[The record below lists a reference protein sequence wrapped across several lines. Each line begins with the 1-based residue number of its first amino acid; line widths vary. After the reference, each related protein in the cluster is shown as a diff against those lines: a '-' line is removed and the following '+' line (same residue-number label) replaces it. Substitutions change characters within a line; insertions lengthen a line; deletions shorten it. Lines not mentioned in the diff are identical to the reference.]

1 MRLVLTALLLWA
13 SSAECQQRGLFPA
26 ILNLAS
32 NAEISTNATC
42 GEPLPEMYCKLVE
55 HVPGRRIRN
64 PQCRTCDANSANL
77 KERHPITNA
86 IDGTN
91 QWWQS
96 PSIKNGRQFHW
107 VTVTLD
113 LRQIFQ
119 VAYVIIKAANSPR
132 PGNWIL
138 ERSLDGI
145 NYQPWQYYAIS
156 DTECLTRYNITPRLG
171 PPTYKRDEEVI
182 CTSYY
187 SRLVPL
193 EHGEIHTSLI
203 NGRPG
208 ADDLTP
214 ELLEFTSA
222 RFIRLRL
229 QRIRTLN
236 ADLMTLSYRDPKDVD
251 PIVTRRY
258 YYSIKDI
265 SVGGMCI
272 CYGHAQSCP
281 WDPVTKKLQCVCEHN
296 TCGESCNECCPGY
309 HQELWQPGTISD
321 GNTCE
326 KCNCHNK
333 AEDCYY
339 NQTVADLKMSL
350 NTHGQ
355 FVGGGVCINCT
366 QNTAGVN
373 CETCA
378 DGYYRPHKM
387 SPYATE
393 PCLECNCDMRGSV
406 SHVCLKDDKHANPGK
421 GLLPGQCVCKE
432 GFAGEKCDRCAFGY
446 RDFPLCT
453 RCECSLEGSHNIDPC
468 RECICKVNVMGA
480 NCDLCKQGFYN
491 LQASNPEGC
500 TECFCFGV
508 SDVCESSTWN
518 TSLIIHRDGWLRPS
532 IHNTPVFT
540 APITEDNFIIANNNA
555 TATTSYLHQSSW
567 SAPESFLGNK
577 LTAYGSF
584 LNYSVA
590 YDASVD
596 NNVDKTLPS
605 HFDVVIQGN
614 GRSLRQLQ
622 SRRVFLN
629 PHMEQHVVLEFL
641 PHFFVDMHTERRV
654 QRDELMSVLADVA
667 SLRIRAHLNT
677 SVDGVLR
684 LSSVSLAV
692 ADPISRSAAPAP
704 DVEQCEC
711 PWGYSGTSC
720 EYCISGF
727 YRVGGILF
735 GGNCLQCEC
744 NDHATE
750 CDINGVCLGCS
761 HNTTGPHCDQ
771 CLPGYYG
778 DPTEGTAED
787 CQRCA
792 CPLTLASNNF
802 SPTCSLQGPGEI
814 MCDQCEQGYTGTKC
828 ERCANGYYG
837 NPTVAGQ
844 KCSVCECNGNVD
856 PSEPGHC
863 DAVTGECLKCVGHT
877 SGRHCERC
885 EDGYFGDA
893 VTAKDCQAC
902 GCHANGSVSSV
913 CNIITG
919 QCDCRANVVGDKCD
933 RCQVGFHGI
942 NSGDGC
948 RPCECSQS
956 GSVSEACEEDGQ
968 CQCIAGVSGAKCD
981 RCQHGFY
988 NFTDGG
994 CTPCDCAHTHGNCN
1008 AETGECICP
1017 PHTRG
1022 EKCEVCEEDHW
1033 GHDAVT
1039 GCKPCECSV
1048 DGSNSSQC
1056 DLLNGQCACRPHFAS
1071 QKCDRCALGYRK
1083 FPECTACNCNTNGT
1097 REDFCD
1103 DELEVCGC
1111 EDHGQCVCK
1120 DNVGGGGC
1128 DECKTGTFGLWGQ
1141 NPSGCSPCFCF
1152 GVSTVC
1158 EELGGLVRVPITVG
1172 PEAERL
1178 HVVSQSD
1185 LKGTLEG
1192 VYHTEGE
1199 MLLDVTQLQSASSLT
1214 GPYYWRLPQRF
1225 QGSKLLSYGGDLSY
1239 SVAFA
1244 ALDGSGLSNYEPQV
1258 LIRGGHLKKLVIYMD
1273 MPAPENSIRTTQRVP
1288 LTEHKWKYFN
1298 AVSEKAVSHADFMS
1312 ILSNVEY
1319 IFIKA
1324 SYGTGLQQ
1332 SRISNISMDTAVEAD
1347 EAPEGTP
1354 EARLVEAC
1362 ECPPGY
1368 AGLSCQECAPGYY
1381 RQHVSELNMKGM
1393 KRPMMQPCVPCKCN
1407 NHSLACD
1414 LDTGKCLGCQ
1424 HNTTGENCNVCAP
1437 GYYGQVK
1444 GSISDCSLCACPLHS
1459 NSFSPTCVLEGVGD
1473 FRCDA
1478 CKPGYEGRY
1487 CERCSLGYYGN
1498 PSEPGGKCEV
1508 CQCTESGSLHPVCDS
1523 QTGKC
1528 ECKAGVRGH
1537 LCDQC
1542 EDRHVLS
1549 NDQCLSCDDGC
1560 TGLLLDDVD
1569 AVEASIQSLNLSGV
1583 ILAPYSLL
1591 ISLENQ
1597 TQELQT
1603 AFSLERNSSNQLIN
1617 KREEDVTDLHKQ
1629 LDELQQKA
1637 ENISAV
1643 GENVLQTSEERVNKG
1658 KDLLDVIDKI
1668 HIAIQVLEEN
1678 VGNLN
1683 MTLTEEVEEV
1693 NSTTLM
1699 EQMMALIEKMKTI
1712 DLSSRNTTA
1721 DDELRAAV
1729 AVLESIQKDVVEPS
1743 NRTQTLKEKIS
1754 TALARHDQQLM
1765 EAQDLLNAAQSHNN
1779 HTEHLLKNIHTNIE
1793 EFTSLRHNVSS
1804 LNQTTVT
1811 NLEDAQDLLT
1821 DAFSIAGDLHNLT
1834 MKAEEEKDELVEW
1847 SPTLRKHVDTLVME
1861 LTKRDALQLVYRA
1874 EDHAQ
1879 ALSKEAQAVY
1889 NTLTGVREASTNIT
1903 SASQVNSNISDN
1915 IHQAENQAL
1924 SANQTASS
1932 ALSLILHVNESL
1944 TELGKQAVQR
1954 SFTILN
1960 DSAALNNFTEDLA
1973 QNVSDVN
1980 GRLNLVRA
1988 RVDNFTQLLPDSLTA
2003 LRNLSNGGRELVVE
2017 VKQQVE
2023 KANASLQKAIERLDD
2038 YHMKLEES
2046 SSAIS
2051 SANSSAKTVNNMV
2064 KDSENTANAAESKL
2078 KEAHLRT
2085 ERLFDRLKPLK
2096 TLGENLSRNLT
2107 EIKELINQARMQAAS
2122 IKVAVS
2128 ANRDCVRAYKPEVTS
2143 SNFNTLTLTVKTT
2156 EPDNLLFYMGSS
2168 SSVDF
2173 MALEM
2178 RHGKVSF
2185 LWDVGSGHARLEYP
2199 SVQINNNKWH
2209 RINATRFGK
2218 QGSLT
2223 VQQLDSEPMPSVKTT
2238 APGSSTVMD
2247 INKSTWVFVGG
2258 LSGQVKKSSAVKM
2271 THFKGCMGEAS
2282 LNEKN
2287 IGLWNYAER
2296 EGGCGGCFKSPQL
2309 EETSFYFDGSG
2320 YSVVEKSLRSI
2331 STSIVMFFKTLSP
2344 NGLLLYLA
2352 SNGTRDF
2359 LSIELVEG
2367 KVHVTFELGSGP
2379 LTLTSSKAYNTGVW
2393 YKIAL
2398 QRNKRKGYLAVM
2410 AADNASEREVMEA
2423 ESPGTASDLNR
2434 SDLDPIYIGGLPASR
2449 PIRRQVVARSYVG
2462 CIKNVEIARTNFDLL
2477 RESYGVKKGCIL
2489 KPIRSVSVLGG
2500 GYVQMPAVTV
2510 GPQTEIISSFSSRNS
2525 SGLILAGF
2533 NSASG
2538 RKRRHTQQSFLAVM
2552 LVSGRLEVHVSVAE
2566 GAGVHKAV
2574 IKSQSGTFSDGEE
2587 HSLILQRNKRTLAV
2601 YVDEEQQETVRLGSA
2616 AEKVLSLS
2624 DFYIGGVPER
2634 EATAVLTF
2642 TTSFYGCIRNTA
2654 VDGMLLDLSGAVKYE
2669 QVDLDSCLLEERP
2682 KHIVLPDEGDVESEP
2697 TAQPTLRPLPPHTE
2711 LNAASPGA
2719 TTCAAMDQMG
2729 SIPEAHQFGLSRNS
2743 HMIISFKNKT
2753 VRSSFTVEL
2762 SIRTLAPNGVLYYMA
2777 NANQQDYAVLQ
2788 LQGGRL
2794 LFSCDLGKG
2803 PAITTAHA
2811 HISDG
2816 QWHTVR
2822 TDFGKKSTLISVDGV
2837 DSERTATKGHTLD
2850 VEGKLY
2856 LGGLPTGYTA
2866 KKIGN
2871 VTHSIAGCMQKVK
2884 LNGAEVNLQNTAS
2897 SHHTGLCFTS
2907 AQEGT
2912 FFNGS
2917 GYAAFVKEGYY
2928 VGSDV
2933 TVSLEFRSTAPEG
2946 VLLGVSSTRVD
2957 AIGLELING
2966 QVVFN
2971 VNNGAGR
2978 FTAVS
2983 RSRGLLCD
2991 GRWHTLVAK
3000 KLKHSLI
3007 LIVDGL
3013 TVSTENPHSSST
3025 SAETKNPIYIGGYPA
3040 GVKQSCLS
3048 SRASFRGCMR
3058 NLRLTKG
3065 HITDN
3070 LDFSSAF
3077 AHPDVSPHS
3086 CPASPAA

>member
-1 MRLVLTALLLWA
+1 MSLLVLLC
-13 SSAECQQRGLFPA
+13 SSYFVFSSNSLGLFPA

-32 NAEISTNATC
+32 NAEITTNATC
-42 GEPLPEMYCKLVE
+42 GDPLPEMYCKLVE

-64 PQCRTCDANSANL
+64 PQCRSCDANSANP

-107 VTVTLD
+107 VTITLD
-113 LRQIFQ
+113 LRQVFQ

-145 NYQPWQYYAIS
+145 NFHPWQYYAIS
-156 DTECLTRYNITPRLG
+156 DTECLTRYNITPRIG

-258 YYSIKDI
+258 YYSLKDI

-281 WDPVTKKLQCVCEHN
+281 LDPVTKKLQCVCEHN

-339 NQTVADLKMSL
+339 NQTVADLKMSM

-378 DGYYRPHKM
+378 DGYYRPHKV
-387 SPYATE
+387 SPYANE
-393 PCLECNCDMRGSV
+393 PCLECNCDIRGSV
-406 SHVCLKDDKHANPGK
+406 SHICVRDDNHANP
-421 GLLPGQCVCKE
+421 GLLPGQCLCKE
-432 GFAGEKCDRCAFGY
+432 GFAGERCDRCAFGY

-453 RCECSLEGSHNIDPC
+453 HCECSLEGSHNIDPC
-468 RECICKVNVMGA
+468 TECICKANVMGA

-518 TSLIIHRDGWLRPS
+518 TSLVRYHT
-532 IHNTPVFT
+532 HT
-540 APITEDNFIIANNNA
+540 
-555 TATTSYLHQSSW
+555 H
-567 SAPESFLGNK
+567 PESSSVCSVICSAMCCY

-590 YDASVD
+590 YDVSVD
-596 NNVDKTLPS
+596 SNVDKALPS
-605 HFDVVIQGN
+605 HFDVVVQGN
-614 GRSLRQLQ
+614 GRTMRQQQ
-622 SRRVFLN
+622 SRSVLLN
-629 PHMEQHVVLEFL
+629 PHREQQVVLEIL
-641 PHFFVDMHTERRV
+641 PRLFVDVHTERRV

-667 SLRIRAHLNT
+667 SLRIRAHLNS

-692 ADPISRSAAPAP
+692 ADPTSRSSTPAP

-744 NDHATE
+744 NEHATE
-750 CDINGVCLGCS
+750 CDIDGVCLSCS

-802 SPTCSLQGPGEI
+802 SPTCSLQGPGEV
-814 MCDQCEQGYTGTKC
+814 MCDQCEQGYTGAKC

-837 NPTVAGQ
+837 NPTVPGQ

-856 PSEPGHC
+856 TSEPGHC
-863 DAVTGECLKCVGHT
+863 DSVTGECLKCVQHT

-885 EDGYFGDA
+885 EDGYYGDA
-893 VTAKDCQAC
+893 VTAKNCQ
-902 GCHANGSVSSV
+902 GRSINEFVFHYQFLLS
-913 CNIITG
+913 
-919 QCDCRANVVGDKCD
+919 
-933 RCQVGFHGI
+933 VGFHGI

-948 RPCECSQS
+948 RSCECNQS
-956 GSVSEACEEDGQ
+956 GSVSEACAEDGQ
-968 CQCIAGVSGAKCD
+968 CQCIVGVSGDKCD
-981 RCQHGFY
+981 RCQHGYY
-988 NFTDGG
+988 NFTNNG

-1022 EKCEVCEEDHW
+1022 EKCEMCEDDHW
-1033 GHDAVT
+1033 GHDGVT
-1039 GCKPCECSV
+1039 GCKPCNCSAA
-1048 DGSNSSQC
+1048 GSNSSQC
-1056 DLLNGQCACRPHFAS
+1056 DLLSGQCACRLQFTG
-1071 QKCDRCALGYRK
+1071 QKCDRCALGFRN

-1097 REDFCD
+1097 REDFCND
-1103 DELEVCGC
+1103 GLGVCGC
-1111 EDHGQCVCK
+1111 EDHGVCVCK

-1128 DECKTGTFGLWGQ
+1128 DECKSGTFGLWGQ
-1141 NPSGCSPCFCF
+1141 NPAGCSPCFCF
-1152 GVSTVC
+1152 GVSSVC

-1172 PEAERL
+1172 REAEHL

-1185 LKGTLEG
+1185 LQGTLEG
-1192 VYHTEGE
+1192 VYNTDGE
-1199 MLLDVTQLQSASSLT
+1199 VLLDVAQLQSASTLA

-1225 QGSKLLSYGGDLSY
+1225 QGSKLLSYGGELSY
-1239 SVAFA
+1239 SVVFA
-1244 ALDGSGLSNYEPQV
+1244 ALDGSGLSNYEPQI
-1258 LIRGGHLKKLVIYMD
+1258 LMRGGHLRKLVIYTD
-1273 MPAPENSIRTTQRVP
+1273 MPAPEHGIRTTQRVS
-1288 LTEHKWKYFN
+1288 LAEHKWKYFN

-1312 ILSNVEY
+1312 VLSNVEY
-1319 IFIKA
+1319 IIIKA

-1332 SRISNISMDTAVEAD
+1332 SRISNISMETAVEAD
-1347 EAPEGTP
+1347 EAPEGTQV
-1354 EARLVEAC
+1354 ARLVEAC

-1381 RQHVSELNMKGM
+1381 RQSVSELNMKGRN
-1393 KRPMMQPCVPCKCN
+1393 RPLIQPCVPCQCN

-1424 HNTTGENCNVCAP
+1424 HNTAGEHCNVCAP
-1437 GYYGQVK
+1437 GYYGRVK
-1444 GSISDCSLCACPLHS
+1444 GSISDCSICACPLQS

-1473 FRCDA
+1473 FHCNA

-1487 CERCSLGYYGN
+1487 CERCALGYYGN

-1508 CQCTESGSLHPVCDS
+1508 CQCSETGSLHSICDA

-1528 ECKAGVRGH
+1528 MCKAGVRGH

-1542 EDRHVLS
+1542 DNRYVLS
-1549 NDQCLSCDDGC
+1549 DDQCVSCDDEC
-1560 TGLLLDDVD
+1560 TGVLLDDVD
-1569 AVEASIQSLNLSGV
+1569 AIEALFQSLNLSGV

-1597 TQELQT
+1597 TQELQVC
-1603 AFSLERNSSNQLIN
+1603 ACSDSSLKQNTTYQLGN
-1617 KREEDVTDLHKQ
+1617 KRERAVTNLSQ
-1629 LDELQQKA
+1629 QVDEL
-1637 ENISAV
+1637 
-1643 GENVLQTSEERVNKG
+1643 
-1658 KDLLDVIDKI
+1658 D
-1668 HIAIQVLEEN
+1668 
-1678 VGNLN
+1678 
-1683 MTLTEEVEEV
+1683 
-1693 NSTTLM
+1693 
-1699 EQMMALIEKMKTI
+1699 ALA
-1712 DLSSRNTTA
+1712 L
-1721 DDELRAAV
+1721 
-1729 AVLESIQKDVVEPS
+1729 LESIQKEMVEPS
-1743 NRTQTLKEKIS
+1743 NRMETLKENIS
-1754 TALARHDQQLM
+1754 TALNRHNQQLQ
-1765 EAQDLLNAAQSHNN
+1765 EARELLNTAKSHNN

-1793 EFTSLRHNVSS
+1793 EFTVRNSLG
-1804 LNQTTVT
+1804 LCCFD
-1811 NLEDAQDLLT
+1811 NLETHMEDAQDLLT
-1821 DAFSIAGDLHNLT
+1821 DRL
-1834 MKAEEEKDELVEW
+1834 EETKDELLQW
-1847 SPTLRKHVDTLVME
+1847 SPTLRKHVDSLVME
-1861 LTKRDALQLVYRA
+1861 LTKTDALQLVYRA

-1879 ALSKEAQAVY
+1879 ALKKEAQAVY
-1889 NTLTGVREASTNIT
+1889 RFVTLSGVREASQNVT
-1903 SASQVNSNISDN
+1903 SASQVNSDITTNIQ
-1915 IHQAENQAL
+1915 QAEELALIANQNASSFKVLTGFLINSMSKSFCVLSRIYFTVVLGNWKTAYRTTKVLFTDICCLYSNVL
-1924 SANQTASS
+1924 SAS
-1932 ALSLILHVNESL
+1932 
-1944 TELGKQAVQR
+1944 
-1954 SFTILN
+1954 
-1960 DSAALNNFTEDLA
+1960 
-1973 QNVSDVN
+1973 
-1980 GRLNLVRA
+1980 
-1988 RVDNFTQLLPDSLTA
+1988 
-2003 LRNLSNGGRELVVE
+2003 
-2017 VKQQVE
+2017 
-2023 KANASLQKAIERLDD
+2023 
-2038 YHMKLEES
+2038 
-2046 SSAIS
+2046 
-2051 SANSSAKTVNNMV
+2051 
-2064 KDSENTANAAESKL
+2064 AAESKL
-2078 KEAHLRT
+2078 KEAQLRT

-2096 TLGENLSRNLT
+2096 TLGENLSRNLS
-2107 EIKELINQARMQAAS
+2107 EIKELINQARKQAAS

-2128 ANRDCVRAYKPEVTS
+2128 ADRDCVRAYKPEVTS

-2156 EPDNLLFYMGSS
+2156 EPGNLLFYMGSS

-2185 LWDVGSGHARLEYP
+2185 LWDAGSGHAKLEYP
-2199 SVQINNNKWH
+2199 DVQINNNKWH

-2223 VQQLDSEPMPSVKTT
+2223 VQQLDSEPMPTVKTT
-2238 APGSSTVMD
+2238 APGSATVMEVS
-2247 INKSTWVFVGG
+2247 KSTWVFVGG
-2258 LSGQVKKSSAVKM
+2258 LGGQVKKSPAVKM
-2271 THFKGCMGEAS
+2271 SHFKGCMGEAS

-2296 EGGCGGCFKSPQL
+2296 EGGCGGCFMRPL
-2309 EETSFYFDGSG
+2309 MEETSFYFDGSG

-2331 STSIVMFFKTLSP
+2331 STSVVMFFKTLSP

-2367 KVHVTFELGSGP
+2367 RVHLTFELGSGP
-2379 LTLTSSKAYNTGVW
+2379 LTLTSTKTYNTGTW

-2410 AADNASEREVMEA
+2410 VADNPSEREVMEA

-2449 PIRRQVVARSYVG
+2449 PIRYCRQVVARSYVG

-2477 RESYGVKKGCIL
+2477 KESYGVKKGCIL

-2500 GYVQMPAVTV
+2500 GYIQMPAVTV

-2525 SGLILAGF
+2525 SGLILAGL
-2533 NSASG
+2533 NSPSG
-2538 RKRRHTQQSFLAVM
+2538 RKRRHTQQSFLVVVLA
-2552 LVSGRLEVHVSVAE
+2552 SGRVEVHVSMAE
-2566 GAGVHKAV
+2566 GGGVHKAV
-2574 IKSQSGTFSDGEE
+2574 IKSRNGTFSDGQE
-2587 HSLILQRNKRTLAV
+2587 HSLILQRNKRTLTV
-2601 YVDEEQQETVRLGSA
+2601 YVDEEQQETVRLGSG
-2616 AEKVLSLS
+2616 AEKVFTLSN
-2624 DFYIGGVPER
+2624 FYIGGVPAGET
-2634 EATAVLTF
+2634 TALLAS
-2642 TTSFYGCIRNTA
+2642 TTSFYGCIRNLA
-2654 VDGMLLDLSGAVKYE
+2654 VDNMLLDLSSAVRYE
-2669 QVDLDSCLLEERP
+2669 RVDMDSCLLEERP
-2682 KHIVLPDEGDVESEP
+2682 RRILLPDEGNVEAEP
-2697 TAQPTLRPLPPHTE
+2697 TADPSQPKVSWEPK
-2711 LNAASPGA
+2711 
-2719 TTCAAMDQMG
+2719 CALTPQYICILDCRYF
-2729 SIPEAHQFGLSRNS
+2729 SILTGPMF
-2743 HMIISFKNKT
+2743 SFCFL
-2753 VRSSFTVEL
+2753 SSFTVEL
-2762 SIRTLAPNGVLYYMA
+2762 SIRTLATSGILFYMA

-2803 PAITTAHA
+2803 PAITTSRTQ
-2811 HISDG
+2811 ISDG

-2822 TDFGKKSTLISVDGV
+2822 TDFSKKSTLISVDGV
-2837 DSERTATKGHTLD
+2837 DSERTPIKGHTLD

-2856 LGGLPTGYTA
+2856 LGGLPKGYIA
-2866 KKIGN
+2866 KRIGN
-2871 VTHSIAGCMQKVK
+2871 VTHSMAGCMQKIK
-2884 LNGAEVNLQNTAS
+2884 LNSAELSLQNAAS
-2897 SHHTGLCFTS
+2897 SHQTDTCFS
-2907 AQEGT
+2907 SVQEGS

-2917 GYAAFVKEGYY
+2917 GYATFMKEGYY

-2933 TVSLEFRSTAPEG
+2933 TVSLEFRSTALDG

-2957 AIGLELING
+2957 AIGLELLNG

-2978 FTAVS
+2978 FSAVS

-3000 KLKHSLI
+3000 KLKHSLS
-3007 LIVDGL
+3007 LTVDGL

-3025 SAETKNPIYIGGYPA
+3025 SAETKNPIYVGGYPA
-3040 GVKQSCLS
+3040 DVKQSCLS
-3048 SRASFRGCMR
+3048 SRTSFRGCMR
-3058 NLRLTKG
+3058 NLRFSKG
-3065 HITDN
+3065 HITDV
-3070 LDFSSAF
+3070 LDFASAF
-3077 AHPDVSPHS
+3077 ARPGVSPHS
-3086 CPASPAA
+3086 CPAAPAAP

>member
-1 MRLVLTALLLWA
+1 MRLVLAALLLWA

-32 NAEISTNATC
+32 NAEITTNATC
-42 GEPLPEMYCKLVE
+42 GDPLPEMYCKLVE

-64 PQCRTCDANSANL
+64 PQCRSCDANSANP

-107 VTVTLD
+107 VTITLD
-113 LRQIFQ
+113 LRQVFQ

-145 NYQPWQYYAIS
+145 NFHPWQYYAIS
-156 DTECLTRYNITPRLG
+156 DTECLTRYNITPRIG

-258 YYSIKDI
+258 YYSLKDI

-281 WDPVTKKLQCVCEHN
+281 LDPVTKKLQCVCEHN

-339 NQTVADLKMSL
+339 NQTVADLKMSM

-378 DGYYRPHKM
+378 DGYYRPHKV
-387 SPYATE
+387 SPYANE
-393 PCLECNCDMRGSV
+393 PCLECNCDIRGSV
-406 SHVCLKDDKHANPGK
+406 SHICVRDDNHANPGK
-421 GLLPGQCVCKE
+421 GLLPGQCLCKE
-432 GFAGEKCDRCAFGY
+432 GFAGERCDRCAFGY

-453 RCECSLEGSHNIDPC
+453 HCECSLEGSHNIDPC
-468 RECICKVNVMGA
+468 TECICKANVMGA

-518 TSLIIHRDGWLRPS
+518 TSLIVHRDGWLRPS
-532 IHNTPVFT
+532 IHSTSVH
-540 APITEDNFIIANNNA
+540 AVSMIEDNLIIASNA
-555 TATTSYLHQSSW
+555 TATTGHLSVFSW
-567 SAPESFLGNK
+567 TAPELFLGNQ

-590 YDASVD
+590 YDVSVD
-596 NNVDKTLPS
+596 SNVDKALPS
-605 HFDVVIQGN
+605 HFDVVVQGN
-614 GRSLRQLQ
+614 GRTMRQQQ
-622 SRRVFLN
+622 SRSVLLN
-629 PHMEQHVVLEFL
+629 PHREQQVVLEIL
-641 PHFFVDMHTERRV
+641 PRLFVDVHTERRV

-667 SLRIRAHLNT
+667 SLRIRAHLNS

-692 ADPISRSAAPAP
+692 ADPTSRSSTPAP

-744 NDHATE
+744 NEHATE
-750 CDINGVCLGCS
+750 CDIDGVCLSCS

-802 SPTCSLQGPGEI
+802 SPTCSLQGPGEV
-814 MCDQCEQGYTGTKC
+814 MCDQCEQGYTGAKC

-837 NPTVAGQ
+837 NPTVPGQ

-856 PSEPGHC
+856 TSEPGHC
-863 DAVTGECLKCVGHT
+863 DSVTGECLKCVQHT

-885 EDGYFGDA
+885 EDGYYGDA
-893 VTAKDCQAC
+893 VTAKNCQDC
-902 GCHANGSVSSV
+902 GCHSNGSVSSV

-919 QCDCRANVVGDKCD
+919 QCECKASVVGDKCEH
-933 RCQVGFHGI
+933 CQVGFHGI

-948 RPCECSQS
+948 RSCECNQS
-956 GSVSEACEEDGQ
+956 GSVSEACAEDGQ
-968 CQCIAGVSGAKCD
+968 CQCIVGVSGDKCD
-981 RCQHGFY
+981 RCQHGYY
-988 NFTDGG
+988 NFTNNG

-1022 EKCEVCEEDHW
+1022 EKCEMCEDDHW
-1033 GHDAVT
+1033 GHDGVT
-1039 GCKPCECSV
+1039 GCKPCNCSAA
-1048 DGSNSSQC
+1048 GSNSSQC
-1056 DLLNGQCACRPHFAS
+1056 DLLSGQCACRLQFTG
-1071 QKCDRCALGYRK
+1071 QKCDRCALGFRN

-1097 REDFCD
+1097 REDFCND
-1103 DELEVCGC
+1103 GLGVCGC
-1111 EDHGQCVCK
+1111 EDHGVCVCK

-1128 DECKTGTFGLWGQ
+1128 DECKSGTFGLWGQ
-1141 NPSGCSPCFCF
+1141 NPAGCSPCFCF
-1152 GVSTVC
+1152 GVSSVC

-1172 PEAERL
+1172 REAEHL

-1185 LKGTLEG
+1185 LQGTLEG
-1192 VYHTEGE
+1192 VYNTDGE
-1199 MLLDVTQLQSASSLT
+1199 VLLDVAQLQSASTLA

-1225 QGSKLLSYGGDLSY
+1225 QGSKLLSYGGELSY
-1239 SVAFA
+1239 SVVFA
-1244 ALDGSGLSNYEPQV
+1244 ALDGSGLSNYEPQI
-1258 LIRGGHLKKLVIYMD
+1258 LMRGGHLRKLVIYTD
-1273 MPAPENSIRTTQRVP
+1273 MPAPEHGIRTTQRVS
-1288 LTEHKWKYFN
+1288 LAEHKWKYFN

-1312 ILSNVEY
+1312 VLSNVEY
-1319 IFIKA
+1319 IIIKA

-1332 SRISNISMDTAVEAD
+1332 SRISNISMETAVEAD
-1347 EAPEGTP
+1347 EAPEGTQV
-1354 EARLVEAC
+1354 ARLVEAC

-1381 RQHVSELNMKGM
+1381 RQSVSELNMKGRN
-1393 KRPMMQPCVPCKCN
+1393 RPLIQPCVPCQCN

-1424 HNTTGENCNVCAP
+1424 HNTAGEHCNVCAP
-1437 GYYGQVK
+1437 GYYGRVK
-1444 GSISDCSLCACPLHS
+1444 GSISDCSICACPLQS

-1473 FRCDA
+1473 FHCNA

-1487 CERCSLGYYGN
+1487 CERCALGYYGN

-1508 CQCTESGSLHPVCDS
+1508 CQCSETGSLHSICDA

-1528 ECKAGVRGH
+1528 MCKAGVRGH

-1542 EDRHVLS
+1542 DNRYVLS
-1549 NDQCLSCDDGC
+1549 DDQCVSCDDEC
-1560 TGLLLDDVD
+1560 TGVLLDDVD
-1569 AVEASIQSLNLSGV
+1569 AIEALFQSLNLSGV

-1603 AFSLERNSSNQLIN
+1603 AFSSEQNTTYQLGN
-1617 KREEDVTDLHKQ
+1617 KRERAVTNLSQ
-1629 LDELQQKA
+1629 QVDELQQKA
-1637 ENISAV
+1637 INVSAV
-1643 GENVLQTSEERVNKG
+1643 GNNALQASEERLNQG
-1658 KDLLDVIDKI
+1658 KDLLDLISNI
-1668 HIAIQVLEEN
+1668 HAAIQVVEEE

-1683 MTLTEEVEEV
+1683 KTMWEEIEEG
-1693 NSTTLM
+1693 NSTTLL
-1699 EQMMALIEKMKTI
+1699 EQMTAMLEKMRDI
-1712 DLSSRNTTA
+1712 DLANSNITTEE
-1721 DDELRAAV
+1721 ELSDALAL
-1729 AVLESIQKDVVEPS
+1729 LESIQKEMVEPS
-1743 NRTQTLKEKIS
+1743 NRMETLKENIS
-1754 TALARHDQQLM
+1754 TALNRHNQQLQ
-1765 EAQDLLNAAQSHNN
+1765 EARELLNTAKSHNN

-1793 EFTSLRHNVSS
+1793 EFTALRHNVSS
-1804 LNQTTVT
+1804 LNQSVETHM
-1811 NLEDAQDLLT
+1811 EDAQDLLT
-1821 DAFSIAGDLHNLT
+1821 DAFNIAGDIHNFTARL
-1834 MKAEEEKDELVEW
+1834 EETKDELLQW
-1847 SPTLRKHVDTLVME
+1847 SPTLRKHVDSLVME
-1861 LTKRDALQLVYRA
+1861 LTKTDALQLVYRA

-1879 ALSKEAQAVY
+1879 ALKKEAQAVY
-1889 NTLTGVREASTNIT
+1889 STLSGVREASQNVT
-1903 SASQVNSNISDN
+1903 SASQVNSDITTNIQ
-1915 IHQAENQAL
+1915 QAEELAL
-1924 SANQTASS
+1924 IANQNASS
-1932 ALSLILHVNESL
+1932 ALNLTLQSDESL
-1944 TELGKQAVQR
+1944 TELGKRALQR
-1954 SFTILN
+1954 SFKILN
-1960 DSAALNNFTEDLA
+1960 ESAALNNYAEGLVL
-1973 QNVSDVN
+1973 NVSDVN
-1980 GRLNLVRA
+1980 SRLSVVRA
-1988 RVDNFTQLLPDSLTA
+1988 SVDNFTQLLPETLHV
-2003 LRNLSNGGRELVVE
+2003 LGNLSTDAKVQVLE
-2017 VKQQVE
+2017 VKQQTE
-2023 KANASLQKAIERLDD
+2023 KANASLQKALDHLD
-2038 YHMKLEES
+2038 NYRVKLEES

-2051 SANSSAKTVNNMV
+2051 SANSSARTVNSMV
-2064 KDSENTANAAESKL
+2064 KDSEQTASAAESKL
-2078 KEAHLRT
+2078 KEAQLRT

-2096 TLGENLSRNLT
+2096 TLGENLSRNLS
-2107 EIKELINQARMQAAS
+2107 EIKELINQARKQAAS

-2128 ANRDCVRAYKPEVTS
+2128 ADRDCVRAYKPEVTS

-2156 EPDNLLFYMGSS
+2156 EPGNLLFYMGSS

-2185 LWDVGSGHARLEYP
+2185 LWDAGSGHAKLEYP
-2199 SVQINNNKWH
+2199 DVQINNNKWH

-2223 VQQLDSEPMPSVKTT
+2223 VQQLDSEPMPTVKTT
-2238 APGSSTVMD
+2238 APGSATVMEVS
-2247 INKSTWVFVGG
+2247 KSTWVFVGG
-2258 LSGQVKKSSAVKM
+2258 LGGQVKKSPAVKM
-2271 THFKGCMGEAS
+2271 SHFKGCMGEAS

-2296 EGGCGGCFKSPQL
+2296 EGGCGGCFMRPL
-2309 EETSFYFDGSG
+2309 MEETSFYFDGSG

-2331 STSIVMFFKTLSP
+2331 STSVVMFFKTLSP

-2367 KVHVTFELGSGP
+2367 RVHLTFELGSGP
-2379 LTLTSSKAYNTGVW
+2379 LTLTSTKTYNTGTW

-2410 AADNASEREVMEA
+2410 VADNPSEREVMEA

-2477 RESYGVKKGCIL
+2477 KESYGVKKGCIL

-2500 GYVQMPAVTV
+2500 GYIQMPAVTV

-2525 SGLILAGF
+2525 SGLILAGL
-2533 NSASG
+2533 NSPSG
-2538 RKRRHTQQSFLAVM
+2538 RKRRHTQQSFLVVVLA
-2552 LVSGRLEVHVSVAE
+2552 SGRVEVHVSMAE
-2566 GAGVHKAV
+2566 GGGVHKAV
-2574 IKSQSGTFSDGEE
+2574 IKSRNGTFSDGQE
-2587 HSLILQRNKRTLAV
+2587 HSLILQRNKRTLTV
-2601 YVDEEQQETVRLGSA
+2601 YVDEEQQETVRLGSG
-2616 AEKVLSLS
+2616 AEKVFTLSN
-2624 DFYIGGVPER
+2624 FYIGGVPAGET
-2634 EATAVLTF
+2634 TALLAS
-2642 TTSFYGCIRNTA
+2642 TTSFYGCIRNLA
-2654 VDGMLLDLSGAVKYE
+2654 VDNMLLDLSSAVRYE
-2669 QVDLDSCLLEERP
+2669 RVDMDSCLLEERP
-2682 KHIVLPDEGDVESEP
+2682 RRILLPDEGNVEAEP
-2697 TAQPTLRPLPPHTE
+2697 TADPSQPPLSPPTE
-2711 LNAASPGA
+2711 LNAVTPGA
-2719 TTCAAMDQMG
+2719 STCVAMDHIE
-2729 SIPEAHQFGLSRNS
+2729 SIPDAHQFGLSRNS
-2743 HMIISFKNKT
+2743 HMIISFRNKT

-2762 SIRTLAPNGVLYYMA
+2762 SIRTLATSGILFYMA

-2803 PAITTAHA
+2803 PAITTSRTQ
-2811 HISDG
+2811 ISDG

-2822 TDFGKKSTLISVDGV
+2822 TDFSKKSTLISVDGV
-2837 DSERTATKGHTLD
+2837 DSERTPIKGHTLD

-2856 LGGLPTGYTA
+2856 LGGLPKGYIA
-2866 KKIGN
+2866 KRIGN
-2871 VTHSIAGCMQKVK
+2871 VTHSMAGCMQKIK
-2884 LNGAEVNLQNTAS
+2884 LNSAELSLQNAAS
-2897 SHHTGLCFTS
+2897 SHQTDTCFS
-2907 AQEGT
+2907 SVQEGS

-2917 GYAAFVKEGYY
+2917 GYATFMKEGYY

-2933 TVSLEFRSTAPEG
+2933 TVSLEFRSTALDG

-2957 AIGLELING
+2957 AIGLELLNG

-2978 FTAVS
+2978 FSAVS

-3000 KLKHSLI
+3000 KLKHSLS
-3007 LIVDGL
+3007 LTVDGL

-3025 SAETKNPIYIGGYPA
+3025 SAETKNPIYVGGYPA
-3040 GVKQSCLS
+3040 DVKQSCLS
-3048 SRASFRGCMR
+3048 SRTSFRGCMR
-3058 NLRLTKG
+3058 NLRFSKG
-3065 HITDN
+3065 HITDV
-3070 LDFSSAF
+3070 LDFASAF
-3077 AHPDVSPHS
+3077 ARPGVSPHS
-3086 CPASPAA
+3086 CPAAPAA

>member
-1 MRLVLTALLLWA
+1 MTCPPSFNSVCQFHLGVTIFFFEDEFKYGLTVL
-13 SSAECQQRGLFPA
+13 SSVPQGLFPA

-406 SHVCLKDDKHANPGK
+406 SHVCLKDDKHANPG
-421 GLLPGQCVCKE
+421 LLPGQCVCKE

-518 TSLIIHRDGWLRPS
+518 TSL
-532 IHNTPVFT
+532 
-540 APITEDNFIIANNNA
+540 DNFIIANNNA

-577 LTAYGSF
+577 VCLSLSF
-584 LNYSVA
+584 SLSLLHFT
-590 YDASVD
+590 S
-596 NNVDKTLPS
+596 LPS
-605 HFDVVIQGN
+605 HPHVHINSCCPLITPDR
-614 GRSLRQLQ
+614 GRTRYYIITF
-622 SRRVFLN
+622 RN
-629 PHMEQHVVLEFL
+629 
-641 PHFFVDMHTERRV
+641 
-654 QRDELMSVLADVA
+654 
-667 SLRIRAHLNT
+667 NY
-677 SVDGVLR
+677 
-684 LSSVSLAV
+684 SVSLAV

-877 SGRHCERC
+877 SGRYCERC

-893 VTAKDCQAC
+893 VTAKDCQ
-902 GCHANGSVSSV
+902 GMS
-913 CNIITG
+913 IK
-919 QCDCRANVVGDKCD
+919 D
-933 RCQVGFHGI
+933 
-942 NSGDGC
+942 
-948 RPCECSQS
+948 QS

-968 CQCIAGVSGAKCD
+968 CQCIVGVSGAKCD
-981 RCQHGFY
+981 RCQQGFY

-994 CTPCDCAHTHGNCN
+994 CTRKFQCRITVSCAHPTNVNFQCAACDCAHTHGNCN

-1158 EELGGLVRVPITVG
+1158 EELGGLVRVPVSAHLFLVSSIT
-1172 PEAERL
+1172 
-1178 HVVSQSD
+1178 S
-1185 LKGTLEG
+1185 
-1192 VYHTEGE
+1192 
-1199 MLLDVTQLQSASSLT
+1199 LLYYIYIISYFTHCIIFASSLT

-1332 SRISNISMDTAVEAD
+1332 SRS
-1347 EAPEGTP
+1347 
-1354 EARLVEAC
+1354 
-1362 ECPPGY
+1362 
-1368 AGLSCQECAPGYY
+1368 ECAPGYY

-1393 KRPMMQPCVPCKCN
+1393 KRPMMQPCVPCQCN

-1424 HNTTGENCNVCAP
+1424 HNTTGENCNVCTP

-1549 NDQCLSCDDGC
+1549 NDQSCDDGC

-1597 TQELQT
+1597 TQELQ
-1603 AFSLERNSSNQLIN
+1603 
-1617 KREEDVTDLHKQ
+1617 
-1629 LDELQQKA
+1629 
-1637 ENISAV
+1637 V
-1643 GENVLQTSEERVNKG
+1643 G
-1658 KDLLDVIDKI
+1658 
-1668 HIAIQVLEEN
+1668 
-1678 VGNLN
+1678 
-1683 MTLTEEVEEV
+1683 
-1693 NSTTLM
+1693 
-1699 EQMMALIEKMKTI
+1699 
-1712 DLSSRNTTA
+1712 
-1721 DDELRAAV
+1721 
-1729 AVLESIQKDVVEPS
+1729 
-1743 NRTQTLKEKIS
+1743 
-1754 TALARHDQQLM
+1754 
-1765 EAQDLLNAAQSHNN
+1765 
-1779 HTEHLLKNIHTNIE
+1779 
-1793 EFTSLRHNVSS
+1793 
-1804 LNQTTVT
+1804 
-1811 NLEDAQDLLT
+1811 
-1821 DAFSIAGDLHNLT
+1821 
-1834 MKAEEEKDELVEW
+1834 
-1847 SPTLRKHVDTLVME
+1847 
-1861 LTKRDALQLVYRA
+1861 
-1874 EDHAQ
+1874 
-1879 ALSKEAQAVY
+1879 
-1889 NTLTGVREASTNIT
+1889 AS
-1903 SASQVNSNISDN
+1903 
-1915 IHQAENQAL
+1915 
-1924 SANQTASS
+1924 
-1932 ALSLILHVNESL
+1932 
-1944 TELGKQAVQR
+1944 
-1954 SFTILN
+1954 
-1960 DSAALNNFTEDLA
+1960 
-1973 QNVSDVN
+1973 
-1980 GRLNLVRA
+1980 
-1988 RVDNFTQLLPDSLTA
+1988 
-2003 LRNLSNGGRELVVE
+2003 
-2017 VKQQVE
+2017 
-2023 KANASLQKAIERLDD
+2023 
-2038 YHMKLEES
+2038 
-2046 SSAIS
+2046 
-2051 SANSSAKTVNNMV
+2051 
-2064 KDSENTANAAESKL
+2064 NAAESKL

-2352 SNGTRDF
+2352 SNDF

-2398 QRNKRKGYLAVM
+2398 QRNKRKGGLCF
-2410 AADNASEREVMEA
+2410 S
-2423 ESPGTASDLNR
+2423 LN
-2434 SDLDPIYIGGLPASR
+2434 YIIVVDCFKQFNNMCLMVPVPSKALKPSLV
-2449 PIRRQVVARSYVG
+2449 IKKKNKLFSLSYFRRQVVARSYVG

-2489 KPIRSVSVLGG
+2489 KVRR
-2500 GYVQMPAVTV
+2500 TV
-2510 GPQTEIISSFSSRNS
+2510 KLNNDMLSKKITF
-2525 SGLILAGF
+2525 
-2533 NSASG
+2533 
-2538 RKRRHTQQSFLAVM
+2538 QSFECIIFSVVTTFFNL
-2552 LVSGRLEVHVSVAE
+2552 LRLELLHAM
-2566 GAGVHKAV
+2566 HFYF
-2574 IKSQSGTFSDGEE
+2574 FSE
-2587 HSLILQRNKRTLAV
+2587 
-2601 YVDEEQQETVRLGSA
+2601 Y
-2616 AEKVLSLS
+2616 
-2624 DFYIGGVPER
+2624 
-2634 EATAVLTF
+2634 
-2642 TTSFYGCIRNTA
+2642 
-2654 VDGMLLDLSGAVKYE
+2654 
-2669 QVDLDSCLLEERP
+2669 
-2682 KHIVLPDEGDVESEP
+2682 
-2697 TAQPTLRPLPPHTE
+2697 
-2711 LNAASPGA
+2711 
-2719 TTCAAMDQMG
+2719 
-2729 SIPEAHQFGLSRNS
+2729 
-2743 HMIISFKNKT
+2743 
-2753 VRSSFTVEL
+2753 FTVEL

-2957 AIGLELING
+2957 AIGLELMNG

>member
-1 MRLVLTALLLWA
+1 MAVVGEMKLVVLLLLWA
-13 SSAECQQRGLFPA
+13 SSVECQQRGLFPA

-32 NAEISTNATC
+32 NSEITTNATC
-42 GEPLPEMYCKLVE
+42 GDPAPEMYCKLVE
-55 HVPGRRIRN
+55 HVPGRRIRD
-64 PQCRTCDANSANL
+64 PQCRLCDANSANP

-96 PSIKNGRQFHW
+96 PSIKNGRLFHW
-107 VTVTLD
+107 VTITLD

-119 VAYVIIKAANSPR
+119 VAYIIIKAANSPR

-145 NYQPWQYYAIS
+145 DFQPWQYYAIS
-156 DTECLTRYNITPRLG
+156 DTECLTRYNITPRRG

-236 ADLMTLSYRDPKDVD
+236 ADLMTLSYRDPKEVD

-333 AEDCYY
+333 TEDCYY
-339 NQTVADLKMSL
+339 NQTVADLKMSM

-387 SPYATE
+387 SPYANE

-406 SHVCLKDDKHANPGK
+406 SHACVRDDNHANPGK
-421 GLLPGQCVCKE
+421 GIFPGQCMCKV

-446 RDFPLCT
+446 RDFPSCT

-468 RECICKVNVMGA
+468 KECICKVNVMGA

-518 TSLIIHRDGWLRPS
+518 TSLIVHRDDWLRPS
-532 IHNTPVFT
+532 VHNTPVHT
-540 APITEDNFIIANNNA
+540 TPITEENFIVASNA
-555 TATTSYLHQSSW
+555 TATTSHLFVLSW
-567 SAPESFLGNK
+567 TAPEPFLGNQ

-590 YDASVD
+590 YDVSVD
-596 NNVDKTLPS
+596 SNVDRTLPS
-605 HFDVVIQGN
+605 LFDVKIQGN
-614 GRSLRQLQ
+614 GRTLRQLQ
-622 SRRVFLN
+622 FQTVPLN
-629 PHMEQHVVLEFL
+629 PHREQQVALEIL
-641 PHFFVDMHTERRV
+641 PHMFVDAHSQRRV

-667 SLRIRAHLNT
+667 SLSIRAHLNT

-692 ADPISRSAAPAP
+692 ADPNSRGSVPAP
-704 DVEQCEC
+704 DVEECEC

-744 NDHATE
+744 NDHAIE
-750 CDINGVCLGCS
+750 CDINGVCLSCS

-802 SPTCSLQGPGEI
+802 SPSCTLQGPGEFT
-814 MCDQCEQGYTGTKC
+814 CDQCEQGYTGTKC
-828 ERCANGYYG
+828 ERCANGFYG
-837 NPTVAGQ
+837 NPTVPGQ

-863 DAVTGECLKCVGHT
+863 DSVTGECLKCVGHT

-893 VTAKDCQAC
+893 VTAKNCQAC
-902 GCHANGSVSSV
+902 SCYANGSVSSV

-919 QCDCRANVVGDKCD
+919 QCECKTNVVGDKCD
-933 RCQVGFHGI
+933 QCQVGFHGI
-942 NSGDGC
+942 NSGEGC
-948 RPCECSQS
+948 RQCQCNQS
-956 GSVSEACEEDGQ
+956 GSVSEACDEDGQ
-968 CQCIAGVSGAKCD
+968 CECIVGVSGDKCD
-981 RCQHGFY
+981 RCQHGYY
-988 NFTDGG
+988 NFTDNG

-1008 AETGECICP
+1008 VETGECICP

-1022 EKCEVCEEDHW
+1022 EKCEVCEDDHW
-1033 GHDAVT
+1033 GHDGVA
-1039 GCKPCECSV
+1039 GCKPCECSLA
-1048 DGSNSSQC
+1048 GSNSSQC
-1056 DLLNGQCACRPHFAS
+1056 DLLSGQCQCRAHFTG
-1071 QKCDRCALGYRK
+1071 QKCDHCDLGFRN
-1083 FPECTACNCNTNGT
+1083 FPECTACNCDTDGT
-1097 REDFCD
+1097 RGEFCD
-1103 DELEVCGC
+1103 DELGVCGC
-1111 EDHGQCVCK
+1111 EDHRQCVCK
-1120 DNVGGGGC
+1120 DNVGGVGC
-1128 DECKTGTFGLWGQ
+1128 DECKNGTFGLWGQ
-1141 NPSGCSPCFCF
+1141 NPAGCSHCFCF
-1152 GVSTVC
+1152 GVSSVC
-1158 EELGGLVRVPITVG
+1158 DELGGLVRVPITVG

-1185 LKGTLEG
+1185 LHGTLEG
-1192 VYHTEGE
+1192 VYHAEGE
-1199 MLLDVTQLQSASSLT
+1199 MLLDAAQLKRAST
-1214 GPYYWRLPQRF
+1214 IAEPYYWRLPQHF
-1225 QGSKLLSYGGDLSY
+1225 QGSKLLSYGGELSY
-1239 SVAFA
+1239 SMLFA
-1244 ALDGSGLSNYEPQV
+1244 ALDGSGLSNHEPQV
-1258 LIRGGHLKKLVIYMD
+1258 LMRGGHLKKLVIYTD
-1273 MPAPENSIRTTQRVP
+1273 MPAPENGVRTTQRIS

-1298 AVSEKAVSHADFMS
+1298 AVSEKAVSHADFLS

-1319 IFIKA
+1319 IIIKA
-1324 SYGTGLQQ
+1324 SYGTDLQQ
-1332 SRISNISMDTAVEAD
+1332 SRISNISMETAVEAD
-1347 EAPEGTP
+1347 EAPESTKV
-1354 EARLVEAC
+1354 ARLVEAC

-1381 RQHVSELNMKGM
+1381 RQSVSELNMKGRD
-1393 KRPMMQPCVPCKCN
+1393 RPLIQPCVPCQCN

-1424 HNTTGENCNVCAP
+1424 HNTTGEHCNVCAP
-1437 GYYGQVK
+1437 GYYGRVK
-1444 GSISDCSLCACPLHS
+1444 GSINDCSLCACPLQT
-1459 NSFSPTCVLEGVGD
+1459 NSFSPTCVLEGFGD
-1473 FRCDA
+1473 FHCNA

-1498 PSEPGGKCEV
+1498 PSVPGGKCEL
-1508 CQCTESGSLHPVCDS
+1508 CQCSETGSLHRVCDT

-1528 ECKAGVRGH
+1528 ECQTGVRGH

-1549 NDQCLSCDDGC
+1549 NEECVSCDDDC
-1560 TGLLLDDVD
+1560 TGVLLDDLD
-1569 AVEASIQSLNLSGV
+1569 AVEASIKSLNLSGV

-1591 ISLENQ
+1591 VSLENQ

-1603 AFSLERNSSNQLIN
+1603 TFSLELNATNHLRNKSEDDVSNLCI
-1617 KREEDVTDLHKQ
+1617 KV
-1629 LDELQQKA
+1629 DELQQKVM
-1637 ENISAV
+1637 NITAV
-1643 GENVLQTSEERVNKG
+1643 GKNTLQASEERVNQG
-1658 KDLLDVIDKI
+1658 KHLLDLIYTLQT
-1668 HIAIQVLEEN
+1668 AIQVVKEDVN
-1678 VGNLN
+1678 NLN
-1683 MTLTEEVEEV
+1683 KTVEEEMEES
-1693 NSTTLM
+1693 NSTVLM
-1699 EQMMALIEKMKTI
+1699 EDLMFVLDKMRAV
-1712 DLSSRNTTA
+1712 DLSTENSTA
-1721 DDELRAAV
+1721 EEELGAGV
-1729 AVLESIQKDVVEPS
+1729 AVLEKIQKGMLEPFKHIE
-1743 NRTQTLKEKIS
+1743 TVKENIS
-1754 TALARHDQQLM
+1754 TALVIQSQQLQ
-1765 EAQDLLNAAQSHNN
+1765 EAQDILNTVKSHSN
-1779 HTEHLLKNIHTNIE
+1779 HTEHLLKNIQTNLQ
-1793 EFTSLRHNVSS
+1793 EFTSLRQNVSS
-1804 LNQTTVT
+1804 LNQSVEFH
-1811 NLEDAQDLLT
+1811 LEDAQDLLT
-1821 DAFSIAGDLHNLT
+1821 DALNIGGDIQNLT
-1834 MKAEEEKDELVEW
+1834 AKLDETKDELVQW
-1847 SPTLRKHVDTLVME
+1847 NPTLRKHVDTLVME

-1889 NTLTGVREASTNIT
+1889 STLSEVRG
-1903 SASQVNSNISDN
+1903 ASQNVSSVSQINIGVTAN
-1915 IHQAENQAL
+1915 IKKAEELAL
-1924 SANQTASS
+1924 SANQNASF
-1932 ALSLILHVNESL
+1932 ALEISLQANDSL
-1944 TELGKQAVQR
+1944 TELGKKTVQE
-1954 SFTILN
+1954 SFKVLN
-1960 DSAALNNFTEDLA
+1960 ESTNLNNYTEGLMM
-1973 QNVSDVN
+1973 NVSDISSKLGVV
-1980 GRLNLVRA
+1980 RLNA
-1988 RVDNFTQLLPDSLTA
+1988 HNFSQLLPETLMV
-2003 LRNLSNGGRELVVE
+2003 LGNLSSDSRVQVLEA
-2017 VKQQVE
+2017 KQQVE
-2023 KANASLQKAIERLDD
+2023 RANASLQTALKRLED
-2038 YHMKLEES
+2038 YRMKLEQSSSVVSSAS
-2046 SSAIS
+2046 SSAS
-2051 SANSSAKTVNNMV
+2051 TVNSMV
-2064 KDSENTANAAESKL
+2064 KDSEDTASAAESKL
-2078 KEAHLRT
+2078 KEAQLRT

-2096 TLGENLSRNLT
+2096 MLGENLSRNLS
-2107 EIKELINQARMQAAS
+2107 EIKEMINQARMQAAS

-2128 ANRDCVRAYKPEVTS
+2128 ADRDCVRAYKPEVTS

-2168 SSVDF
+2168 SNADF

-2185 LWDVGSGHARLEYP
+2185 LWDAGSGNAKLEYP
-2199 SVQINNNKWH
+2199 NVQINNNKWH
-2209 RINATRFGK
+2209 RINATRFGR

-2223 VQQLDSEPMPSVKTT
+2223 VQQLELEPMASVKTT

-2247 INKSTWVFVGG
+2247 VNKSTWVFVGG
-2258 LSGQVKKSSAVKM
+2258 LGGQVKKSQAVKI

-2296 EGGCGGCFKSPQL
+2296 EGGCGGCFLSPQL
-2309 EETSFYFDGSG
+2309 EETSFNFDGSG

-2367 KVHVTFELGSGP
+2367 RVHLTFELGSGP
-2379 LTLTSSKAYNTGVW
+2379 LTLTSSKAYNTGAW

-2410 AADNASEREVMEA
+2410 AADNPSEREVMEA

-2489 KPIRSVSVLGG
+2489 KPIRSVSVLGR
-2500 GYVQMPAVTV
+2500 GYMQMPAITV
-2510 GPQTEIISSFSSRNS
+2510 GPQTELIVSFSSRND

-2533 NSASG
+2533 SSSSG
-2538 RKRRHTQQSFLAVM
+2538 RQRRHTPQAFLVVM
-2552 LVSGRLEVHVSVAE
+2552 LTLGRLEVHVSLAE

-2574 IKSQSGTFSDGEE
+2574 IKSRNGTFSNGQE
-2587 HSLILQRNKRTLAV
+2587 HSLILQRNKRTLTV
-2601 YVDEEQQETVRLGSA
+2601 YVDEEQQETVRLGSTG
-2616 AEKVLSLS
+2616 EKIFTLNN
-2624 DFYIGGVPER
+2624 FYIGGIPAGE
-2634 EATAVLTF
+2634 
-2642 TTSFYGCIRNTA
+2642 TTTMLSSTPSFYGCIRNIA
-2654 VDGMLLDLSGAVKYE
+2654 VDSVLLDLSGAVRY
-2669 QVDLDSCLLEERP
+2669 QSVDMDSCLLEERP
-2682 KHIVLPDEGDVESEP
+2682 KRILLPDEGDIEP
-2697 TAQPTLRPLPPHTE
+2697 TTEPPQRPLSPPTE
-2711 LNAASPGA
+2711 LNAVIPGA
-2719 TTCAAMDQMG
+2719 TKCAATDHTET
-2729 SIPEAHQFGLSRNS
+2729 IPDAHQFGLSRNS
-2743 HMIISFKNKT
+2743 HMIVSFKNRT
-2753 VRSSFTVEL
+2753 VRSSFTIEL
-2762 SIRTLAPNGVLYYMA
+2762 LVRTLAPSGILYYMA
-2777 NANQQDYAVLQ
+2777 NSNQQDYAVLQ

-2803 PAITTAHA
+2803 PAITTSRT

-2822 TDFGKKSTLISVDGV
+2822 TDFSKKSTLVTVDGV
-2837 DSERTATKGHTLD
+2837 DSERTPIKGHTLD

-2856 LGGLPTGYTA
+2856 LGGLPMGYTS
-2866 KKIGN
+2866 KRIGN
-2871 VTHSIAGCMQKVK
+2871 VTHSVAGCMQKVK
-2884 LNGAEVNLQNTAS
+2884 LNGAELNLQNTVSS
-2897 SHHTGLCFTS
+2897 SHTGPCFTS
-2907 AQEGT
+2907 TQEGS

-2917 GYAAFVKEGYY
+2917 GYAAFMKEGYY

-2933 TVSLEFRSTAPEG
+2933 TVSLEFRSTALDG
-2946 VLLGVSSTRVD
+2946 VLLGISSTKVD
-2957 AIGLELING
+2957 AIGLELLNG

-2978 FTAVS
+2978 ISAVTKS
-2983 RSRGLLCD
+2983 RVLLCD
-2991 GRWHTLVAK
+2991 GRWHSLVAK
-3000 KLKHSLI
+3000 KLKHSLS

-3013 TVSTENPHSSST
+3013 SVTTENPHSSST
-3025 SAETKNPIYIGGYPA
+3025 SAETKNPIFVGGHPA
-3040 GVKQSCLS
+3040 EVKQSCLS

-3058 NLRLTKG
+3058 NLRLSKG
-3065 HITDN
+3065 HVTDI

-3077 AHPDVSPHS
+3077 LRPGVSPHS
-3086 CPASPAA
+3086 CPAA

>member
-1 MRLVLTALLLWA
+1 MRLVLAALLLWA

-32 NAEISTNATC
+32 NAEITTNATC
-42 GEPLPEMYCKLVE
+42 GDPLPEMYCKLVE

-64 PQCRTCDANSANL
+64 PQCRSCDANSANP

-107 VTVTLD
+107 VTITLD
-113 LRQIFQ
+113 LRQVFQ

-145 NYQPWQYYAIS
+145 NFHPWQYYAIS
-156 DTECLTRYNITPRLG
+156 DTECLTRYNITPRIG

-258 YYSIKDI
+258 YYSLKDI

-281 WDPVTKKLQCVCEHN
+281 LDPVTKKLQCVCEHN

-339 NQTVADLKMSL
+339 NQTVADLKMSM

-378 DGYYRPHKM
+378 DGYYRPHKV
-387 SPYATE
+387 SPYANE
-393 PCLECNCDMRGSV
+393 PCLECNCDIRGSV
-406 SHVCLKDDKHANPGK
+406 SHICVRDDNHANP
-421 GLLPGQCVCKE
+421 GLLPGQCLCKE
-432 GFAGEKCDRCAFGY
+432 GFAGERCDRCAFGY

-453 RCECSLEGSHNIDPC
+453 HCECSLEGSHNIDPC
-468 RECICKVNVMGA
+468 TECICKANVMGA

-518 TSLIIHRDGWLRPS
+518 TSLVRYHT
-532 IHNTPVFT
+532 HT
-540 APITEDNFIIANNNA
+540 
-555 TATTSYLHQSSW
+555 H
-567 SAPESFLGNK
+567 PES
-577 LTAYGSF
+577 S
-584 LNYSVA
+584 SVC
-590 YDASVD
+590 SVIC
-596 NNVDKTLPS
+596 S
-605 HFDVVIQGN
+605 A
-614 GRSLRQLQ
+614 
-622 SRRVFLN
+622 
-629 PHMEQHVVLEFL
+629 M
-641 PHFFVDMHTERRV
+641 
-654 QRDELMSVLADVA
+654 
-667 SLRIRAHLNT
+667 
-677 SVDGVLR
+677 

-692 ADPISRSAAPAP
+692 ADPTSRSSTPAP

-720 EYCISGF
+720 E
-727 YRVGGILF
+727 VGLQLVF
-735 GGNCLQCEC
+735 GS
-744 NDHATE
+744 
-750 CDINGVCLGCS
+750 CS

-802 SPTCSLQGPGEI
+802 SPTCSLQGPGEV
-814 MCDQCEQGYTGTKC
+814 MCDQCEQGYTGAKC

-837 NPTVAGQ
+837 NPTVPGQ

-856 PSEPGHC
+856 TSEPGHC
-863 DAVTGECLKCVGHT
+863 DSVTGECLKCVQHT

-885 EDGYFGDA
+885 EDGYYGDA
-893 VTAKDCQAC
+893 VTAKNCQDC
-902 GCHANGSVSSV
+902 GCHSNGSVSSV

-919 QCDCRANVVGDKCD
+919 QCECKASVVGDKCEH
-933 RCQVGFHGI
+933 CQVGFHGI

-948 RPCECSQS
+948 RSCECNQS
-956 GSVSEACEEDGQ
+956 GSVSEACAEDGQ
-968 CQCIAGVSGAKCD
+968 CQCIVGVSGDKCD
-981 RCQHGFY
+981 RCQHGYY
-988 NFTDGG
+988 NFTNNG

-1022 EKCEVCEEDHW
+1022 EKCEMCEDDHW
-1033 GHDAVT
+1033 GHDGVT
-1039 GCKPCECSV
+1039 GCKPCNCSAA
-1048 DGSNSSQC
+1048 GSNSSQC
-1056 DLLNGQCACRPHFAS
+1056 DLLSGQCACRLQFTG
-1071 QKCDRCALGYRK
+1071 QKCDRCALGFRN

-1097 REDFCD
+1097 REDFCND
-1103 DELEVCGC
+1103 GLGVCGC
-1111 EDHGQCVCK
+1111 EDHGVCVCK

-1128 DECKTGTFGLWGQ
+1128 DECKSGTFGLWGQ
-1141 NPSGCSPCFCF
+1141 NPAGCSPCFCF
-1152 GVSTVC
+1152 GVSSVC
-1158 EELGGLVRVPITVG
+1158 EELGGLVRVP
-1172 PEAERL
+1172 
-1178 HVVSQSD
+1178 VSMPFFVFFFFIFCHYLIQNNF
-1185 LKGTLEG
+1185 TM
-1192 VYHTEGE
+1192 
-1199 MLLDVTQLQSASSLT
+1199 MLLGMVASTLA

-1225 QGSKLLSYGGDLSY
+1225 QGSKLLSYGGELSY
-1239 SVAFA
+1239 SVVFA
-1244 ALDGSGLSNYEPQV
+1244 ALDGSGLSNYEPQI
-1258 LIRGGHLKKLVIYMD
+1258 LMRGGHLRKLVIYTD
-1273 MPAPENSIRTTQRVP
+1273 MPAPEHGIRTTQR
-1288 LTEHKWKYFN
+1288 HKWKYFN

-1312 ILSNVEY
+1312 VLSNVEY
-1319 IFIKA
+1319 IIIKA

-1332 SRISNISMDTAVEAD
+1332 SRISNISMETAVEAD
-1347 EAPEGTP
+1347 EAPEGTQV
-1354 EARLVEAC
+1354 ARLVEAC

-1381 RQHVSELNMKGM
+1381 RQSVSELNMKGRN
-1393 KRPMMQPCVPCKCN
+1393 RPLIQPCVPCQCN

-1424 HNTTGENCNVCAP
+1424 HNTAGEHCNVCAP
-1437 GYYGQVK
+1437 GYYGRVK
-1444 GSISDCSLCACPLHS
+1444 GSISDCSICACPLQS

-1473 FRCDA
+1473 FHCNA

-1487 CERCSLGYYGN
+1487 CERCALGYYGN

-1508 CQCTESGSLHPVCDS
+1508 CQCSETGSLHSICDA

-1528 ECKAGVRGH
+1528 MCKAGVRGH

-1542 EDRHVLS
+1542 DNRYVLS
-1549 NDQCLSCDDGC
+1549 DDQCVSCDDEC
-1560 TGLLLDDVD
+1560 TGVLLDDVD
-1569 AVEASIQSLNLSGV
+1569 AIEALFQSLNLSGV

-1597 TQELQT
+1597 TQELQVC
-1603 AFSLERNSSNQLIN
+1603 E
-1617 KREEDVTDLHKQ
+1617 
-1629 LDELQQKA
+1629 
-1637 ENISAV
+1637 
-1643 GENVLQTSEERVNKG
+1643 
-1658 KDLLDVIDKI
+1658 
-1668 HIAIQVLEEN
+1668 
-1678 VGNLN
+1678 
-1683 MTLTEEVEEV
+1683 M
-1693 NSTTLM
+1693 
-1699 EQMMALIEKMKTI
+1699 
-1712 DLSSRNTTA
+1712 
-1721 DDELRAAV
+1721 
-1729 AVLESIQKDVVEPS
+1729 VEPS
-1743 NRTQTLKEKIS
+1743 NRMETLKENIS
-1754 TALARHDQQLM
+1754 TALNRHNQQLQ
-1765 EAQDLLNAAQSHNN
+1765 EARELLNTAKSHNN

-1793 EFTSLRHNVSS
+1793 EFTVRNSLGLCCFDNCLKSFCVLSRIYFTVVLGNWKTAYRTTKVLFTDICCLYSNV
-1804 LNQTTVT
+1804 L
-1811 NLEDAQDLLT
+1811 
-1821 DAFSIAGDLHNLT
+1821 
-1834 MKAEEEKDELVEW
+1834 
-1847 SPTLRKHVDTLVME
+1847 
-1861 LTKRDALQLVYRA
+1861 
-1874 EDHAQ
+1874 
-1879 ALSKEAQAVY
+1879 
-1889 NTLTGVREASTNIT
+1889 
-1903 SASQVNSNISDN
+1903 SAS
-1915 IHQAENQAL
+1915 
-1924 SANQTASS
+1924 
-1932 ALSLILHVNESL
+1932 
-1944 TELGKQAVQR
+1944 
-1954 SFTILN
+1954 
-1960 DSAALNNFTEDLA
+1960 
-1973 QNVSDVN
+1973 
-1980 GRLNLVRA
+1980 
-1988 RVDNFTQLLPDSLTA
+1988 
-2003 LRNLSNGGRELVVE
+2003 
-2017 VKQQVE
+2017 
-2023 KANASLQKAIERLDD
+2023 
-2038 YHMKLEES
+2038 
-2046 SSAIS
+2046 
-2051 SANSSAKTVNNMV
+2051 
-2064 KDSENTANAAESKL
+2064 AAESKL
-2078 KEAHLRT
+2078 KEAQLRT

-2096 TLGENLSRNLT
+2096 TLGENLSRNLS
-2107 EIKELINQARMQAAS
+2107 EIKELINQARKQAAS

-2128 ANRDCVRAYKPEVTS
+2128 ADRDCVRAYKPEVTS

-2156 EPDNLLFYMGSS
+2156 EPGNLLFYMGSS

-2185 LWDVGSGHARLEYP
+2185 LWDAGSGHAKLEYP
-2199 SVQINNNKWH
+2199 DVQINNNKWH

-2223 VQQLDSEPMPSVKTT
+2223 VQQLDSEPMPTVKTT
-2238 APGSSTVMD
+2238 APGSATVMEVS
-2247 INKSTWVFVGG
+2247 KSTWVFVGG
-2258 LSGQVKKSSAVKM
+2258 LGGQVKKSPAVKM
-2271 THFKGCMGEAS
+2271 SHFKGCMGEAS

-2296 EGGCGGCFKSPQL
+2296 EGGCGGCFMRPL
-2309 EETSFYFDGSG
+2309 MEETSFYFDGSG

-2331 STSIVMFFKTLSP
+2331 STSVVMFFKTLSP

-2367 KVHVTFELGSGP
+2367 RVHLTFELGSGP
-2379 LTLTSSKAYNTGVW
+2379 LTLTSTKTYNTGTW

-2398 QRNKRKGYLAVM
+2398 QRNKRKGGLCFSI
-2410 AADNASEREVMEA
+2410 NHIIL
-2423 ESPGTASDLNR
+2423 LN
-2434 SDLDPIYIGGLPASR
+2434 
-2449 PIRRQVVARSYVG
+2449 
-2462 CIKNVEIARTNFDLL
+2462 
-2477 RESYGVKKGCIL
+2477 
-2489 KPIRSVSVLGG
+2489 VSVLGG
-2500 GYVQMPAVTV
+2500 GYIQMPAVTV

-2525 SGLILAGF
+2525 SGLILAGL
-2533 NSASG
+2533 NSPSG
-2538 RKRRHTQQSFLAVM
+2538 RKRRHTQQV
-2552 LVSGRLEVHVSVAE
+2552 
-2566 GAGVHKAV
+2566 
-2574 IKSQSGTFSDGEE
+2574 
-2587 HSLILQRNKRTLAV
+2587 
-2601 YVDEEQQETVRLGSA
+2601 
-2616 AEKVLSLS
+2616 
-2624 DFYIGGVPER
+2624 
-2634 EATAVLTF
+2634 
-2642 TTSFYGCIRNTA
+2642 
-2654 VDGMLLDLSGAVKYE
+2654 
-2669 QVDLDSCLLEERP
+2669 
-2682 KHIVLPDEGDVESEP
+2682 
-2697 TAQPTLRPLPPHTE
+2697 PPHLISPYVSS
-2711 LNAASPGA
+2711 LNPLTSKHYMSKVSWEPK
-2719 TTCAAMDQMG
+2719 CALTPQYICILDCRYF
-2729 SIPEAHQFGLSRNS
+2729 SILTGPMF
-2743 HMIISFKNKT
+2743 SFCFL
-2753 VRSSFTVEL
+2753 SSFTVEL
-2762 SIRTLAPNGVLYYMA
+2762 SIRTLATSGILFYMA

-2803 PAITTAHA
+2803 PAITTSRTQ
-2811 HISDG
+2811 ISDG
-2816 QWHTVR
+2816 QWHTIH
-2822 TDFGKKSTLISVDGV
+2822 TILKSLLSTLISVDGV
-2837 DSERTATKGHTLD
+2837 DSERTPIKGHTLD

-2856 LGGLPTGYTA
+2856 LGGLPKGYIA
-2866 KKIGN
+2866 KRIGN
-2871 VTHSIAGCMQKVK
+2871 VTHSMAGCMQKIK
-2884 LNGAEVNLQNTAS
+2884 LNSAELSLQNAAS
-2897 SHHTGLCFTS
+2897 SHQTDTCFS
-2907 AQEGT
+2907 SVQEGS

-2917 GYAAFVKEGYY
+2917 GYATFKGYY

-2933 TVSLEFRSTAPEG
+2933 TVSLEFRSTALDG

-2957 AIGLELING
+2957 AIGLELLNG

-2978 FTAVS
+2978 FSAVS

-3000 KLKHSLI
+3000 KLKHSLS
-3007 LIVDGL
+3007 LTVDGL

-3025 SAETKNPIYIGGYPA
+3025 SAETKNPIYVGGYPA
-3040 GVKQSCLS
+3040 DVKQSCLS
-3048 SRASFRGCMR
+3048 SRTSFRGCMR
-3058 NLRLTKG
+3058 NLRFSKG
-3065 HITDN
+3065 HITDV
-3070 LDFSSAF
+3070 LDFASAF
-3077 AHPDVSPHS
+3077 ARPGVSPHS
-3086 CPASPAA
+3086 CPAAPAA

>member
-1 MRLVLTALLLWA
+1 FFLKMIL
-13 SSAECQQRGLFPA
+13 SSVPQGLFPA

-406 SHVCLKDDKHANPGK
+406 SHVCLKDDKHANPG
-421 GLLPGQCVCKE
+421 LLPGQCVCKE

-518 TSLIIHRDGWLRPS
+518 TSL
-532 IHNTPVFT
+532 
-540 APITEDNFIIANNNA
+540 
-555 TATTSYLHQSSW
+555 
-567 SAPESFLGNK
+567 

-667 SLRIRAHLNT
+667 SLRVRAHLNT

-877 SGRHCERC
+877 SGRYCERC

-893 VTAKDCQAC
+893 VTAKDCQ
-902 GCHANGSVSSV
+902 GMS
-913 CNIITG
+913 IK
-919 QCDCRANVVGDKCD
+919 DCFCVD
-933 RCQVGFHGI
+933 QVGFHGI

-948 RPCECSQS
+948 RQCECSQS

-968 CQCIAGVSGAKCD
+968 CQCIVGVSGAKCD
-981 RCQHGFY
+981 RCQQGFY

-1158 EELGGLVRVPITVG
+1158 EELGGLVRVPVSITVG

-1393 KRPMMQPCVPCKCN
+1393 KRPMMQPCVPCQCN

-1424 HNTTGENCNVCAP
+1424 HNTTGENCNVCTP

-1597 TQELQT
+1597 TQELQVG
-1603 AFSLERNSSNQLIN
+1603 AF
-1617 KREEDVTDLHKQ
+1617 
-1629 LDELQQKA
+1629 
-1637 ENISAV
+1637 
-1643 GENVLQTSEERVNKG
+1643 
-1658 KDLLDVIDKI
+1658 
-1668 HIAIQVLEEN
+1668 LEEN

-1793 EFTSLRHNVSS
+1793 EFTVRVSLFCVIW
-1804 LNQTTVT
+1804 LNIYT
-1811 NLEDAQDLLT
+1811 
-1821 DAFSIAGDLHNLT
+1821 S
-1834 MKAEEEKDELVEW
+1834 KAEEEKDELVEW

-1932 ALSLILHVNESL
+1932 ALSL
-1944 TELGKQAVQR
+1944 
-1954 SFTILN
+1954 
-1960 DSAALNNFTEDLA
+1960 
-1973 QNVSDVN
+1973 VSHTVHIQ
-1980 GRLNLVRA
+1980 
-1988 RVDNFTQLLPDSLTA
+1988 T
-2003 LRNLSNGGRELVVE
+2003 
-2017 VKQQVE
+2017 
-2023 KANASLQKAIERLDD
+2023 LDG
-2038 YHMKLEES
+2038 
-2046 SSAIS
+2046 
-2051 SANSSAKTVNNMV
+2051 T
-2064 KDSENTANAAESKL
+2064 
-2078 KEAHLRT
+2078 EAHLRT

-2587 HSLILQRNKRTLAV
+2587 HSLILQRNKRSDT
-2601 YVDEEQQETVRLGSA
+2601 EQQETVRLGSA

-2719 TTCAAMDQMG
+2719 TTV
-2729 SIPEAHQFGLSRNS
+2729 
-2743 HMIISFKNKT
+2743 K
-2753 VRSSFTVEL
+2753 L

-2957 AIGLELING
+2957 AIGLELMNG

>member
-1 MRLVLTALLLWA
+1 FFLKMIL
-13 SSAECQQRGLFPA
+13 SSVPQGLFPA

-518 TSLIIHRDGWLRPS
+518 TSL
-532 IHNTPVFT
+532 
-540 APITEDNFIIANNNA
+540 
-555 TATTSYLHQSSW
+555 
-567 SAPESFLGNK
+567 

-667 SLRIRAHLNT
+667 SLRVRAHLNT

-877 SGRHCERC
+877 SGRYCERC

-893 VTAKDCQAC
+893 VTAKDCQ
-902 GCHANGSVSSV
+902 GMS
-913 CNIITG
+913 IK
-919 QCDCRANVVGDKCD
+919 DCFCVD
-933 RCQVGFHGI
+933 QVGFHGI

-948 RPCECSQS
+948 RQCECSQS

-968 CQCIAGVSGAKCD
+968 CQCIVGVSGAKCD
-981 RCQHGFY
+981 RCQQGFY

-1158 EELGGLVRVPITVG
+1158 EELGGLVRVPVSITVG

-1393 KRPMMQPCVPCKCN
+1393 KRPMMQPCVPCQCN

-1424 HNTTGENCNVCAP
+1424 HNTTGENCNVCTP

-1597 TQELQT
+1597 TQELQ
-1603 AFSLERNSSNQLIN
+1603 
-1617 KREEDVTDLHKQ
+1617 
-1629 LDELQQKA
+1629 
-1637 ENISAV
+1637 V
-1643 GENVLQTSEERVNKG
+1643 G
-1658 KDLLDVIDKI
+1658 
-1668 HIAIQVLEEN
+1668 
-1678 VGNLN
+1678 
-1683 MTLTEEVEEV
+1683 
-1693 NSTTLM
+1693 
-1699 EQMMALIEKMKTI
+1699 
-1712 DLSSRNTTA
+1712 
-1721 DDELRAAV
+1721 
-1729 AVLESIQKDVVEPS
+1729 
-1743 NRTQTLKEKIS
+1743 
-1754 TALARHDQQLM
+1754 
-1765 EAQDLLNAAQSHNN
+1765 
-1779 HTEHLLKNIHTNIE
+1779 
-1793 EFTSLRHNVSS
+1793 
-1804 LNQTTVT
+1804 
-1811 NLEDAQDLLT
+1811 
-1821 DAFSIAGDLHNLT
+1821 
-1834 MKAEEEKDELVEW
+1834 KAEEEKDELVEW

-1932 ALSLILHVNESL
+1932 ALSL
-1944 TELGKQAVQR
+1944 
-1954 SFTILN
+1954 
-1960 DSAALNNFTEDLA
+1960 
-1973 QNVSDVN
+1973 VSHTVHIQ
-1980 GRLNLVRA
+1980 
-1988 RVDNFTQLLPDSLTA
+1988 T
-2003 LRNLSNGGRELVVE
+2003 
-2017 VKQQVE
+2017 
-2023 KANASLQKAIERLDD
+2023 LDG
-2038 YHMKLEES
+2038 
-2046 SSAIS
+2046 
-2051 SANSSAKTVNNMV
+2051 T
-2064 KDSENTANAAESKL
+2064 
-2078 KEAHLRT
+2078 EAHLRT

-2587 HSLILQRNKRTLAV
+2587 HSLILQRNKRSDT
-2601 YVDEEQQETVRLGSA
+2601 EQQETVRLGSA

-2719 TTCAAMDQMG
+2719 TTV
-2729 SIPEAHQFGLSRNS
+2729 
-2743 HMIISFKNKT
+2743 K
-2753 VRSSFTVEL
+2753 L

-2957 AIGLELING
+2957 AIGLELMNG

>member
-1 MRLVLTALLLWA
+1 MCFLFSLIY
-13 SSAECQQRGLFPA
+13 SSVSTVCLFPA

-453 RCECSLEGSHNIDPC
+453 RCECSLKGSHNIDPC

-508 SDVCESSTWN
+508 SDVCEGSTWN
-518 TSLIIHRDGWLRPS
+518 TSL
-532 IHNTPVFT
+532 
-540 APITEDNFIIANNNA
+540 
-555 TATTSYLHQSSW
+555 
-567 SAPESFLGNK
+567 

-641 PHFFVDMHTERRV
+641 PHFFVDMHMERRV

-948 RPCECSQS
+948 RQCECSQS

-968 CQCIAGVSGAKCD
+968 CQCIVGVSGAKCD
-981 RCQHGFY
+981 RCQQGFY

-1158 EELGGLVRVPITVG
+1158 EELGGLVRVPVS
-1172 PEAERL
+1172 AERL

-1244 ALDGSGLSNYEPQV
+1244 ALDGSGLSNHEPQV

-1312 ILSNVEY
+1312 ILSNLHINILVLMANY
-1319 IFIKA
+1319 LLFL
-1324 SYGTGLQQ
+1324 YML
-1332 SRISNISMDTAVEAD
+1332 ISNISMDTAVEAD

-1393 KRPMMQPCVPCKCN
+1393 KRPMMQPCVPCQCN

-1597 TQELQT
+1597 TQELQVG
-1603 AFSLERNSSNQLIN
+1603 AF
-1617 KREEDVTDLHKQ
+1617 
-1629 LDELQQKA
+1629 
-1637 ENISAV
+1637 
-1643 GENVLQTSEERVNKG
+1643 
-1658 KDLLDVIDKI
+1658 
-1668 HIAIQVLEEN
+1668 LEEN

-1932 ALSLILHVNESL
+1932 ALSLVSHTVHIQTL
-1944 TELGKQAVQR
+1944 
-1954 SFTILN
+1954 
-1960 DSAALNNFTEDLA
+1960 DDLA

-2064 KDSENTANAAESKL
+2064 KDSENTANAAESKF

-2085 ERLFDRLKPLK
+2085 ERLYDRLKPLK

-2711 LNAASPGA
+2711 LNAASPG
-2719 TTCAAMDQMG
+2719 CAAMDQMG
-2729 SIPEAHQFGLSRNS
+2729 SIPDAHQFGLSRNS

>member
-42 GEPLPEMYCKLVE
+42 GDPLPEMYCKLVE

-64 PQCRTCDANSANL
+64 PQCRTCDANSANP
-77 KERHPITNA
+77 KEKHPITNA

-107 VTVTLD
+107 VTITLD

-145 NYQPWQYYAIS
+145 SFQPWQYYAIS

-214 ELLEFTSA
+214 ELLQFTSA

-339 NQTVADLKMSL
+339 NQTVADLKMSM
-350 NTHGQ
+350 NTHGK

-387 SPYATE
+387 SPYAKE

-406 SHVCLKDDKHANPGK
+406 SHACVRDDNHANPGK

-468 RECICKVNVMGA
+468 KECICKANVMGA

-518 TSLIIHRDGWLRPS
+518 TSLIVHRDGWLRPS
-532 IHNTPVFT
+532 IHSTSVYT
-540 APITEDNFIIANNNA
+540 APITEDNFIVANNNA
-555 TATTSYLHQSSW
+555 TATTSYLVQSSW

-590 YDASVD
+590 YDVSVD

-605 HFDVVIQGN
+605 HFDVIIQGN
-614 GRSLRQLQ
+614 GRTLRQLQ
-622 SRRVFLN
+622 SKQVFLN
-629 PHMEQHVVLEFL
+629 PHTEQHVVLEFL

-692 ADPISRSAAPAP
+692 ADPTSTSVVPVP

-792 CPLTLASNNF
+792 CPLTMASNNF
-802 SPTCSLQGPGEI
+802 SPTCSLQGPGEVL
-814 MCDQCEQGYTGTKC
+814 CDQCEQGYAGTKC

-837 NPTVAGQ
+837 NPTVPGQ

-885 EDGYFGDA
+885 EDGYYGDA
-893 VTAKDCQAC
+893 VTAKNCQAC

-919 QCDCRANVVGDKCD
+919 QCDCKANVIGDKCD
-933 RCQVGFHGI
+933 HCQVGFHGI

-948 RPCECSQS
+948 RLCECNQS
-956 GSVSEACEEDGQ
+956 GSVSEACEEDGR
-968 CQCIAGVSGAKCD
+968 CQCIVGVSGDKCD
-981 RCQHGFY
+981 RCQHGYY
-988 NFTDGG
+988 NFTDDG
-994 CTPCDCAHTHGNCN
+994 CTACDCAHTHGNCN

-1022 EKCEVCEEDHW
+1022 DKCEVCEEDHW
-1033 GHDAVT
+1033 GHDGVT

-1048 DGSNSSQC
+1048 AGSNSSQC
-1056 DLLNGQCACRPHFAS
+1056 DLLSGQCVCRPHFAS
-1071 QKCDRCALGYRK
+1071 QKCDRCALGFRN

-1097 REDFCD
+1097 RADFCD
-1103 DELEVCGC
+1103 DELGVCGC

-1128 DECKTGTFGLWGQ
+1128 DECKNGTFGLWGP
-1141 NPSGCSPCFCF
+1141 NPAGCSPCFCF
-1152 GVSTVC
+1152 GVSAVC
-1158 EELGGLVRVPITVG
+1158 EELGGMVRVPITVG

-1185 LKGTLEG
+1185 LQGTLEG

-1199 MLLDVTQLQSASSLT
+1199 MLLDVTQLQRDSTLT
-1214 GPYYWRLPQRF
+1214 GPYYWRLPQSF
-1225 QGSKLLSYGGDLSY
+1225 QGSKMLSYGGELSY

-1244 ALDGSGLSNYEPQV
+1244 ALDGSGLSNHEPQV
-1258 LIRGGHLKKLVIYMD
+1258 LIRGGQLRKLVIYTD
-1273 MPAPENSIRTTQRVP
+1273 VPAPENSIRTTQRVP
-1288 LTEHKWKYFN
+1288 LTEHKWKYYN

-1319 IFIKA
+1319 ILIKA

-1332 SRISNISMDTAVEAD
+1332 SRISNISMDTSIEAD
-1347 EAPEGTP
+1347 EAPEGTQV
-1354 EARLVEAC
+1354 ARLVEAC

-1381 RQHVSELNMKGM
+1381 RQHVSELDMKGRN
-1393 KRPMMQPCVPCKCN
+1393 RPMIQPCVPCQCN

-1414 LDTGKCLGCQ
+1414 LETGKCLGCQ
-1424 HNTTGENCNVCAP
+1424 HNTRGEHCNVCAP

-1459 NSFSPTCVLEGVGD
+1459 NSFSPTCVLDGVGD

-1498 PSEPGGKCEV
+1498 PSEPGGKCKE
-1508 CQCTESGSLHPVCDS
+1508 CQCSETGSLHQVCDA

-1549 NDQCLSCDDGC
+1549 NDQCVSCDDEC
-1560 TGLLLDDVD
+1560 TGVLLDDVD
-1569 AVEASIQSLNLSGV
+1569 AIEASILSLNLSGV

-1603 AFSLERNSSNQLIN
+1603 VFSSEQNSSYQLGN
-1617 KREEDVTDLHKQ
+1617 KREEDVISLHKQ

-1637 ENISAV
+1637 QNMSAA
-1643 GENVLQTSEERVNKG
+1643 GEDVAQVSEEMFKQGKG
-1658 KDLLDVIDKI
+1658 LLDFIDRI
-1668 HIAIQVLEEN
+1668 QTAIQVVEEN

-1683 MTLTEEVEEV
+1683 MTTMEEMEEG
-1693 NSTTLM
+1693 NSTTLL
-1699 EQMMALIEKMKTI
+1699 EQMMAVLEKMKTV
-1712 DLSSRNTTA
+1712 DLANRNITA
-1721 DDELRAAV
+1721 EEELSAAV
-1729 AVLESIQKDVVEPS
+1729 AVLESIQKDMVEPS
-1743 NRTQTLKEKIS
+1743 IRIETLKKNIS
-1754 TALARHDQQLM
+1754 TALVKHDQRLL
-1765 EAQDLLNAAQSHNN
+1765 EAKDLLNAAKSHNN
-1779 HTEHLLKNIHTNIE
+1779 HTEHLLKNIHTNLDQ
-1793 EFTSLRHNVSS
+1793 FTSLRHNVSS
-1804 LNQTTVT
+1804 LNQSMVT
-1811 NLEDAQDLLT
+1811 HLEEAQDLLT

-1834 MKAEEEKDELVEW
+1834 TKLEEEKDELVQW
-1847 SPTLRKHVDTLVME
+1847 SPTLRKHVDTLVMD

-1879 ALSKEAQAVY
+1879 AISKEAQAVHS
-1889 NTLTGVREASTNIT
+1889 TLYGVRDASLNVTN
-1903 SASQVNSNISDN
+1903 ASQVNSNISDN
-1915 IHQAENQAL
+1915 IQQAEELAL

-1932 ALSLILHVNESL
+1932 ALNLTLQANESL
-1944 TELGKQAVQR
+1944 TVLGKRAVQR

-1960 DSAALNNFTEDLA
+1960 DSAALNNYTEGLA
-1973 QNVSDVN
+1973 LNVSDVN
-1980 GRLNLVRA
+1980 GRLNLVKA
-1988 RVDNFTQLLPDSLTA
+1988 SMDNFTQQLPETLNA
-2003 LRNLSNGGRELVVE
+2003 MGNLSNGGRALVVE
-2017 VKQQVE
+2017 AKQQVE
-2023 KANASLQKAIERLDD
+2023 KANASLQKALERLDD
-2038 YHMKLEES
+2038 YRVKLEES
-2046 SSAIS
+2046 SSAVS
-2051 SANSSAKTVNNMV
+2051 SANTSAKTVNNMV
-2064 KDSENTANAAESKL
+2064 KDSEDTASAAESKL
-2078 KEAHLRT
+2078 KEAQLRT

-2096 TLGENLSRNLT
+2096 MLGENLSRNLT
-2107 EIKELINQARMQAAS
+2107 EIKELINQARKQAAS

-2128 ANRDCVRAYKPEVTS
+2128 ADRDCVRAYKPEVTS

-2185 LWDVGSGHARLEYP
+2185 LWDAGSGYARLEYP
-2199 SVQINNNKWH
+2199 NVQINNNKWH

-2218 QGSLT
+2218 HGSLT
-2223 VQQLDSEPMPSVKTT
+2223 VQQLDSEPMPPVKTT

-2282 LNEKN
+2282 LNERN

-2477 RESYGVKKGCIL
+2477 KESYGVKKGCIL

-2552 LVSGRLEVHVSVAE
+2552 LVSGQVEVHVSMTD
-2566 GAGVHKAV
+2566 GGGVHKAV
-2574 IKSQSGTFSDGEE
+2574 IKSQSGTFSDGQE

-2616 AEKVLSLS
+2616 AEKVLSLGN
-2624 DFYIGGVPER
+2624 FYIGGVPEG

-2642 TTSFYGCIRNTA
+2642 TTPFYGCIRNTA
-2654 VDGMLLDLSGAVKYE
+2654 VDGMLLDLSGAVRYE
-2669 QVDLDSCLLEERP
+2669 RVDLDSCLLEERP
-2682 KHIVLPDEGDVESEP
+2682 KHIVLPDEDDVESEP
-2697 TAQPTLRPLPPHTE
+2697 TAEPTQQPLSPPTE
-2711 LNAASPGA
+2711 LSAVTPGA
-2719 TTCAAMDQMG
+2719 TTCAAMDRME
-2729 SIPEAHQFGLSRNS
+2729 SIPDAHQFGLSKNS
-2743 HMIISFKNKT
+2743 HMVISFKNKT

-2762 SIRTLAPNGVLYYMA
+2762 SIRTLAPSGILYYMA

-2803 PAITTAHA
+2803 PAVTTAHT

-2822 TDFGKKSTLISVDGV
+2822 TDFSKKSTLITVDRV
-2837 DSERTATKGHTLD
+2837 DSERTPIKGHTLD

-2856 LGGLPTGYTA
+2856 LGGLPPDYTA

-2871 VTHSIAGCMQKVK
+2871 VTHSTAGCMQKVK
-2884 LNGAEVNLQNTAS
+2884 LNGAEVNLQNAAS
-2897 SHHTGLCFTS
+2897 AHHTGPCFTS

-2933 TVSLEFRSTAPEG
+2933 TVSLEFRSTALDG

-3000 KLKHSLI
+3000 KLKHSLS
-3007 LIVDGL
+3007 LIVDGS

-3025 SAETKNPIYIGGYPA
+3025 SAETKNPIYVGGYPA
-3040 GVKQSCLS
+3040 DVKQSCLS

-3058 NLRLTKG
+3058 NLRISKG
-3065 HITDN
+3065 HITDV

-3086 CPASPAA
+3086 CPAAAAA

>member
-406 SHVCLKDDKHANPGK
+406 SHVCLKDDKHANPG
-421 GLLPGQCVCKE
+421 LLPGQCVCKE

-518 TSLIIHRDGWLRPS
+518 TSLLLNYVKKSKNRNRM
-532 IHNTPVFT
+532 
-540 APITEDNFIIANNNA
+540 
-555 TATTSYLHQSSW
+555 
-567 SAPESFLGNK
+567 K

-605 HFDVVIQGN
+605 HFDVVIQVIY
-614 GRSLRQLQ
+614 LQ

-667 SLRIRAHLNT
+667 SLRVRAHLNT

-877 SGRHCERC
+877 SGRYCERC

-948 RPCECSQS
+948 RQCECSQS

-968 CQCIAGVSGAKCD
+968 CQCIVGVSGAKCD
-981 RCQHGFY
+981 RCQQGFY

-1393 KRPMMQPCVPCKCN
+1393 KRPMMQPCVPCQCN

-1424 HNTTGENCNVCAP
+1424 HNTTGENCNVCTP

-1549 NDQCLSCDDGC
+1549 NDQSCDDGC

-1597 TQELQT
+1597 TQELQ
-1603 AFSLERNSSNQLIN
+1603 
-1617 KREEDVTDLHKQ
+1617 
-1629 LDELQQKA
+1629 
-1637 ENISAV
+1637 V
-1643 GENVLQTSEERVNKG
+1643 G
-1658 KDLLDVIDKI
+1658 
-1668 HIAIQVLEEN
+1668 
-1678 VGNLN
+1678 
-1683 MTLTEEVEEV
+1683 
-1693 NSTTLM
+1693 
-1699 EQMMALIEKMKTI
+1699 AL
-1712 DLSSRNTTA
+1712 
-1721 DDELRAAV
+1721 

-1793 EFTSLRHNVSS
+1793 EFTVRVSLFCVIW
-1804 LNQTTVT
+1804 LNIYTT
-1811 NLEDAQDLLT
+1811 
-1821 DAFSIAGDLHNLT
+1821 
-1834 MKAEEEKDELVEW
+1834 EEEKDELVEW

-1932 ALSLILHVNESL
+1932 ALSL
-1944 TELGKQAVQR
+1944 
-1954 SFTILN
+1954 
-1960 DSAALNNFTEDLA
+1960 
-1973 QNVSDVN
+1973 VSHTVHIQ
-1980 GRLNLVRA
+1980 
-1988 RVDNFTQLLPDSLTA
+1988 T
-2003 LRNLSNGGRELVVE
+2003 
-2017 VKQQVE
+2017 
-2023 KANASLQKAIERLDD
+2023 LDG
-2038 YHMKLEES
+2038 
-2046 SSAIS
+2046 
-2051 SANSSAKTVNNMV
+2051 T
-2064 KDSENTANAAESKL
+2064 
-2078 KEAHLRT
+2078 EAHLRT

-2587 HSLILQRNKRTLAV
+2587 HSLILQRNKRSDT
-2601 YVDEEQQETVRLGSA
+2601 EQQETVRLGSA

-2654 VDGMLLDLSGAVKYE
+2654 VDALLRVQKTHCEECSHCTACFRFLLTHLYDRDKNAVSLPVLS
-2669 QVDLDSCLLEERP
+2669 Q
-2682 KHIVLPDEGDVESEP
+2682 
-2697 TAQPTLRPLPPHTE
+2697 
-2711 LNAASPGA
+2711 
-2719 TTCAAMDQMG
+2719 CAAMDQMG
-2729 SIPEAHQFGLSRNS
+2729 SIPDAHQFGLSRNS

-2957 AIGLELING
+2957 AIGLELMNG